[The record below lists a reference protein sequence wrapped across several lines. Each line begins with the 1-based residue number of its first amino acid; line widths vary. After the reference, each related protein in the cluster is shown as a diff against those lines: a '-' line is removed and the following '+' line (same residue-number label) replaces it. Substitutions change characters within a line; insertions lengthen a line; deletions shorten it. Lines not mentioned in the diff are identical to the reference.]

1 MRIAFLYGRFSIGNR
16 PLDFDNLYTSPRGL
30 TGSELSCIE
39 YAQAMRDRGHEVT
52 LVVGQPMLPR
62 EWEGITVC
70 QLDNPKIV
78 DEHDAVC
85 SWNEPNLFFEASDKP
100 LRLVNQ
106 QLNDF
111 GYCRPGWEEKVDVV
125 TSPSGHHLEFL
136 KQQRRPEFGGCYA
149 DTVKAWDVLPN
160 GCDPAL
166 YEERARIPGRVVWAS
181 SADRGLHRLLE
192 AWPAIKHRVPN
203 ASLRAFYNFTAND
216 FDELEALG
224 PNIGPDLLE
233 IAQRKRYIRHAM
245 AKLAGPTWDVEHVG
259 SISRDRMA
267 REWEQSSVLG
277 YPCDTIRY
285 CVTGDT
291 LVDTQMGL
299 RRIDELRDVEGVR
312 VASTNGAYAPVG
324 KWFDSGT
331 RPVFEVRTRHGYSV
345 TGTDNHPLLVLTKN
359 LSLEWREI
367 ADLRADDHVCVNRA
381 ATTFPAR
388 LFFEPFTY
396 DRPQVTSK
404 PEPKTLPAE
413 MSPELATILG
423 YLVSEGAIGT
433 HQIMFCN
440 KDREVLNDF
449 DACWAKCF
457 PDTRLHAFD
466 DRPDDTPRRE
476 VHSQYVISFLRQ
488 IGLEPGDA
496 YSKKV
501 PWAIM
506 RADRESVAAFIS
518 AYFEGDGTASKYSAH
533 VVSVSNELLRD
544 VQLLL
549 LKFGIISVFHA
560 REDEDRLG
568 YVKVSGGTNL
578 AAFAEHVGFRSSRK
592 RNKAQATDVYSRPKL
607 DKIPFVREAVEQ
619 LLRDRWVGEAEHNQ
633 TKYRTD
639 DGGVAISSPLQVFGG
654 GVGSALTIR
663 DSILACAERI
673 APISA
678 SLAQKMRDLCAMPY
692 LFDPLVESPRRIG
705 ERPTY
710 DLSVPGTRA
719 FTGNGIICHNTEGFS
734 VTTMEACAS
743 GCLPVIT
750 DIDSLGHIY
759 GEAVPMVRLDGGGL
773 TGEKLREFVDLV
785 VRGLVDETWR
795 KERAEACQAF
805 AKRFAWPALAAR
817 LEAIVEE
824 GIDRKRG
831 GAKRKKGASGMIGAQ
846 LSERL

>member
-166 YEERARIPGRVVWAS
+166 YEERARIPGRVIWAS

-285 CVTGDT
+285 
-291 LVDTQMGL
+291 
-299 RRIDELRDVEGVR
+299 
-312 VASTNGAYAPVG
+312 
-324 KWFDSGT
+324 
-331 RPVFEVRTRHGYSV
+331 
-345 TGTDNHPLLVLTKN
+345 
-359 LSLEWREI
+359 
-367 ADLRADDHVCVNRA
+367 
-381 ATTFPAR
+381 
-388 LFFEPFTY
+388 
-396 DRPQVTSK
+396 
-404 PEPKTLPAE
+404 
-413 MSPELATILG
+413 
-423 YLVSEGAIGT
+423 
-433 HQIMFCN
+433 
-440 KDREVLNDF
+440 
-449 DACWAKCF
+449 
-457 PDTRLHAFD
+457 
-466 DRPDDTPRRE
+466 
-476 VHSQYVISFLRQ
+476 
-488 IGLEPGDA
+488 
-496 YSKKV
+496 
-501 PWAIM
+501 
-506 RADRESVAAFIS
+506 
-518 AYFEGDGTASKYSAH
+518 
-533 VVSVSNELLRD
+533 
-544 VQLLL
+544 
-549 LKFGIISVFHA
+549 
-560 REDEDRLG
+560 
-568 YVKVSGGTNL
+568 
-578 AAFAEHVGFRSSRK
+578 
-592 RNKAQATDVYSRPKL
+592 
-607 DKIPFVREAVEQ
+607 
-619 LLRDRWVGEAEHNQ
+619 
-633 TKYRTD
+633 
-639 DGGVAISSPLQVFGG
+639 
-654 GVGSALTIR
+654 
-663 DSILACAERI
+663 
-673 APISA
+673 
-678 SLAQKMRDLCAMPY
+678 
-692 LFDPLVESPRRIG
+692 
-705 ERPTY
+705 
-710 DLSVPGTRA
+710 
-719 FTGNGIICHNTEGFS
+719 TEGFS